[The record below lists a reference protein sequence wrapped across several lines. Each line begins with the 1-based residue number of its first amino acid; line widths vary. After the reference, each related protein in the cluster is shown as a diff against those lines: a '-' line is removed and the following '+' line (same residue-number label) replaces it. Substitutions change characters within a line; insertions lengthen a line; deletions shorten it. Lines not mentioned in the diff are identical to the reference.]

1 MTSPGFFFSLP
12 ETKYNDV
19 RYWMVARH
27 IVFYCACGMLLY
39 WTDPSGSDP
48 NVELCVIGR
57 TVTINV
63 ITADDDTEREHI
75 HELHEE

>member
-1 MTSPGFFFSLP
+1 M
-12 ETKYNDV
+12 KYEIGLLQV
-19 RYWMVARH
+19 SRH

-75 HELHEE
+75 PVDGE

>member
-1 MTSPGFFFSLP
+1 
-12 ETKYNDV
+12 
-19 RYWMVARH
+19 
-27 IVFYCACGMLLY
+27 MLLY

-75 HELHEE
+75 PVDGE